1 MRPILLLISAG
12 LGSLPLFQ
20 SISPQSVSQP
30 PQSVS
35 QPKASQPKASQPK
48 ASAGIATVQKIGF
61 ANATSLFTTAAPI
74 AQSNVA
80 QTNSQPSTPVL
91 RKIDPAILNTT
102 FGVDHQLWESA
113 NQPGD
118 KQALFRAIA
127 YSLDYLATPAAA
139 TAYQNYAIRDFSRDR
154 VQRSLERFQQ
164 LVETSR
170 TPQALRTAV
179 LREFDIYQSVGTD
192 GQGDVHFTGYFEPT
206 YQASRTQT
214 ATYRYPIY
222 RVPSNLSTWRK
233 PHPTR
238 SQLEGADGLQ
248 GGRGQLSGLEIA
260 WLGDRFEA
268 FLAQVQGSAKL
279 QLTDGSTISIS
290 YAGRTDHPY
299 VSIGRE
305 LVTDGKMRLEEV
317 TMQSLI
323 AYFKQ
328 RPSELSEY
336 LPRNDRFVFFRE
348 VDGTGAIGT
357 FQVPVTAERSIATD
371 KSIMPPCA
379 LALIQTEIPDR
390 QLNPQRVHRYVL
402 NQDTGGAIKGAGRVD
417 IFMGSGQ
424 VAGERAG
431 VLNAT
436 GALYYLLLK

>member
-20 SISPQSVSQP
+20 AISPQSVSS
-30 PQSVS
+30 QSVS
-35 QPKASQPKASQPK
+35 SQSVSSQSVSSQ
-48 ASAGIATVQKIGF
+48 AISSQAIRTGF
-61 ANATSLFTTAAPI
+61 ANVTPLFTTAAAI
-74 AQSNVA
+74 AQSSVA
-80 QTNSQPSTPVL
+80 QANSQRSTPVL
-91 RKIDPAILNTT
+91 RKIDPAILNNT
-102 FGVDHQLWESA
+102 FGIDHQLWGAA

-170 TPQALRTAV
+170 TPQELRTAV

-222 RVPSNLSTWRK
+222 RVPSDLSTWRK

-248 GGRGQLSGLEIA
+248 GSRGQLRGLEIA

-328 RPSELSEY
+328 RPSELAEY

-379 LALIQTEIPDR
+379 LALIQTDIPDR

-431 VLNAT
+431 VLNAD